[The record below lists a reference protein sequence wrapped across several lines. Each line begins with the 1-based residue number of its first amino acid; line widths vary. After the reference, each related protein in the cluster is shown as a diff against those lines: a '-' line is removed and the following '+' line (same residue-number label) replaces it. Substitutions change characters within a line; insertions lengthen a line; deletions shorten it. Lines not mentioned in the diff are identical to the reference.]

1 MTKTEQRENFI
12 VKKIIDN
19 RKINEIIATEIVE
32 NTVVM
37 LNAKDIE
44 IQNIDHL
51 GIVAGIIDAIGLV
64 ETINELIGEE
74 KGEKVSPGHVVKAMI
89 LNGLGFVSKPL
100 YMFPKYFETIAC
112 EHLIGA
118 GVKPEYL
125 NDDKLGR
132 VMDKLFIKGL
142 NTIFLKIALNAVK
155 KFNISLLSSH
165 LDSSSMHVHG
175 QYNTSLPEVIFENQ
189 QTENTQKSEEL
200 AVKSLKEITITYGY
214 SRDHRPDLKQ
224 FIIELICSGDG
235 DIPIFLKLA
244 SGNQSDSSCFGK
256 IAVEYQKQIEVNSL
270 IVADCALYT
279 ESNLKLMSELRW
291 LCRVPLSI
299 KTAQSLISTLPELE
313 FIDSNLPGYRFFSK
327 TVTYGEIEQRWLV
340 VQSQDRRESD
350 LRKLSQK
357 IIKAES
363 KAIQDLKKL
372 SQEKFACEAD
382 AIKALSKLSKQ
393 FKYHQIQE
401 SKVAKIIS
409 NKKDNLAGI
418 SYQISAT
425 VSKNESKINTEILS
439 AGRFII
445 ATNVLDSNELSDDSM
460 LSEYKAQQSCERG
473 FGFLKDPLFFADS
486 IFLKSPER
494 IESLGMIMGLCL
506 LVYTLAQRQVRAA
519 LSESKSTIKNQLGKA
534 TDHPT
539 LRWIFQCF
547 QCTHL
552 VEFHNEKHVSNWT
565 QDRDFILNLFPDHCL
580 RYYQLIT

>member
-1 MTKTEQRENFI
+1 MI
-12 VKKIIDN
+12 LN
-19 RKINEIIATEIVE
+19 R
-32 NTVVM
+32 
-37 LNAKDIE
+37 KDIE

-100 YMFPKYFETIAC
+100 YMFPQYFETIAC
-112 EHLIGA
+112 EHLIGP

-142 NTIFLKIALNAVK
+142 DTTFLKVALNAVK
-155 KFNISLLSSH
+155 KFKVSLLSSH
-165 LDSSSMHVHG
+165 LDSSSMHVYG
-175 QYNTSLPEVIFENQ
+175 EYNTSLPEVIFENQ
-189 QTENTQKSEEL
+189 KVEKNQELEEL
-200 AVKSLKEITITYGY
+200 TVKSPKEITITYGY

-244 SGNQSDSSCFGK
+244 SGNQADSSCFGQ
-256 IAVEYQKQIEVNSL
+256 IAVEYQKQIEINSL

-291 LCRVPLSI
+291 LCRVPLSL
-299 KTAQSLISTLPELE
+299 KSAQLLISTLPESE
-313 FIDSNLPGYRFFSK
+313 FIDSNLPGYKFALK
-327 TVTYGEIEQRWLV
+327 TVTYAGIDQRWLV
-340 VQSQDRRESD
+340 VQSQDRRFAD

-357 IIKAES
+357 ITKAES
-363 KAIQDLKKL
+363 KAIQELKKL
-372 SQEKFACEAD
+372 SQDKFACEAD

-401 SKVAKIIS
+401 SKVTEIIS
-409 NKKDNLAGI
+409 NKKANQVGA

-425 VSKNESKINTEILS
+425 LSKNEGKINTEILS

-445 ATNVLDSNELSDDSM
+445 ATNILESSELSEDLM
-460 LSEYKAQQSCERG
+460 LSQYKAQQSCERG

-506 LVYTLAQRQVRAA
+506 LVYTLAQRQIRAA
-519 LSESKSTIKNQLGKA
+519 LRESKLTIKNQLGKA
-534 TDHPT
+534 TDFPT
-539 LRWIFQCF
+539 LRWIFQRF
-547 QCTHL
+547 QCIHL
-552 VEFHNEKHVSNWT
+552 VEFNNEKHVSNWT
-565 QDRDFILNLFPDHCL
+565 SDRDFILNLLPDDCL
-580 RYYQLIT
+580 RYYQLVT

>member
-1 MTKTEQRENFI
+1 MKLKPQE
-12 VKKIIDN
+12 
-19 RKINEIIATEIVE
+19 
-32 NTVVM
+32 M
-37 LNAKDIE
+37 E

-64 ETINELIGEE
+64 EIINELIGEE
-74 KGEKVSPGHVVKAMI
+74 KGEKVSPGRVVKAMI

-142 NTIFLKIALNAVK
+142 DTIFFIIALKAAQ
-155 KFNISLLSSH
+155 KFGVSLLSSH

-175 QYNTSLPEVIFENQ
+175 EYNTSLPEVIFENK
-189 QTENTQKSEEL
+189 QTENIQYSEEI
-200 AVKSLKEITITYGY
+200 AVKSPTEITITYGY

-256 IAVEYQKQIEVNSL
+256 IAVEYQKQLEVNSL

-279 ESNLKLMSELRW
+279 ESNLKLMSDLRW

-299 KTAQSLISTLPELE
+299 KAAHSLISTLPELE
-313 FIDSNLPGYRFFSK
+313 FLDSQIPGYKLTST
-327 TVTYGEIEQRWLV
+327 TVNYAGIEQRWLV
-340 VQSQDRRESD
+340 VQSQERRESD

-357 IIKAES
+357 ITKAES
-363 KAIQDLKKL
+363 KAVQELKKL

-393 FKYHQIQE
+393 FKYHLIQE
-401 SKVAKIIS
+401 RKVTEIKS
-409 NKKDNLAGI
+409 NKKDNPAGR

-425 VSKNESKINTEILS
+425 VSQNESKINTEVLS

-445 ATNVLDSNELSDDSM
+445 ATNILESNELSHDLM

-473 FGFLKDPLFFADS
+473 FAFLKDPLFFADS

-506 LVYTLAQRQVRAA
+506 LVYTLAQRQIRAA
-519 LSESKSTIKNQLGKA
+519 LKDSQSTIKNQLGKP
-534 TDHPT
+534 TDRPT

-547 QCTHL
+547 QSIHL
-552 VEFHNEKHVSNWT
+552 VKLNQEIHISNST
-565 QDRDFILNLFPDHCL
+565 QDRDFILNLLPNDCL
-580 RYYQLIT
+580 GYYKKAT

>member
-1 MTKTEQRENFI
+1 MKLKPQE
-12 VKKIIDN
+12 
-19 RKINEIIATEIVE
+19 
-32 NTVVM
+32 M
-37 LNAKDIE
+37 E

-51 GIVAGIIDAIGLV
+51 GIVPRIIASIGIV
-64 ETINELIGEE
+64 EIINELIGVE
-74 KGEKVSPGHVVKAMI
+74 KDEKVNAGQVVKAMI
-89 LNGLGFVSKPL
+89 INGLGFVSKPL

-142 NTIFLKIALNAVK
+142 DTIFFIIAVK
-155 KFNISLLSSH
+155 AAQKFGVSLSTSH

-175 QYNTSLPEVIFENQ
+175 QYNTSLPEVIFESQ
-189 QTENTQKSEEL
+189 KVENSPEL
-200 AVKSLKEITITYGY
+200 KELEVKSPKEITITYGY

-224 FIIELICSGDG
+224 FIIEMICSGDG

-244 SGNQSDSSCFGK
+244 SGNQADSSCFGQ
-256 IAVEYQKQIEVNSL
+256 IAVEYQQQLEVNSL

-279 ESNLKLMSELRW
+279 ESNLKMMSDLRW

-299 KTAQSLISTLPELE
+299 KAAKLLISTIPESEL
-313 FIDSNLPGYRFFSK
+313 IDSTIPGYKLASK
-327 TVTYGEIEQRWLV
+327 TENYAGIEQRWLV
-340 VQSQDRRESD
+340 VQSQERRESD
-350 LRKLSQK
+350 LRKLTQK
-357 IIKAES
+357 VIKAES
-363 KAIQDLKKL
+363 KAVQDLKKL
-372 SQEKFACEAD
+372 SQEEFACVAD

-393 FKYHQIQE
+393 FKYHQINVSIVTKIKSKTKDSPQE
-401 SKVAKIIS
+401 
-409 NKKDNLAGI
+409 I

-425 VSKNESKINTEILS
+425 VSEDESKINTELLS

-445 ATNVLDSNELSDDSM
+445 ATNVLDSKELSNDSM
-460 LSEYKAQQSCERG
+460 LREYKAQQSCERG

-506 LVYTLAQRQVRAA
+506 LVYTLAQRHIRNA
-519 LSESKSTIKNQLGKA
+519 LLESKSTIKNQLGKA
-534 TDHPT
+534 TNRPT

-547 QCTHL
+547 QCIHL
-552 VEFHNEKHVSNWT
+552 VTLNQKKYISNWNK
-565 QDRDFILNLFPDHCL
+565 DRDFILSLLPDDCL
-580 RYYQLIT
+580 RYYQLVS

>member
-1 MTKTEQRENFI
+1 
-12 VKKIIDN
+12 
-19 RKINEIIATEIVE
+19 
-32 NTVVM
+32 
-37 LNAKDIE
+37 
-44 IQNIDHL
+44 
-51 GIVAGIIDAIGLV
+51 
-64 ETINELIGEE
+64 
-74 KGEKVSPGHVVKAMI
+74 MI

-112 EHLIGA
+112 EHLVGT

-142 NTIFLKIALNAVK
+142 DTIFFIIALKAAK
-155 KFNISLLSSH
+155 KFGVSLSSSH

-175 QYNTSLPEVIFENQ
+175 QYNTSLPEVIFESKEAVNSQ
-189 QTENTQKSEEL
+189 ELEEL
-200 AVKSLKEITITYGY
+200 VVKSPKEITITYGY

-244 SGNQSDSSCFGK
+244 SGNQADSSCFGE

-279 ESNLKLMSELRW
+279 EPNLKLMSELRW

-299 KTAQSLISTLPELE
+299 KSAQSLISTLPESE
-313 FIDSNLPGYRFFSK
+313 FLDSQIQGYKSASK
-327 TVTYGEIEQRWLV
+327 TGNYAGIEQRWLV

-350 LRKLSQK
+350 LRKLSQR
-357 IIKAES
+357 ITKAES
-363 KAIQDLKKL
+363 KAVQELKKL
-372 SQEKFACEAD
+372 SQDKFACEAD
-382 AIKALSKLSKQ
+382 AVKALSKLSKQ

-401 SKVAKIIS
+401 SKITEITS
-409 NKKDNLAGI
+409 NKKDNPTGT
-418 SYQISAT
+418 SYKISAT
-425 VSKNESKINTEILS
+425 VSRSESKINTEVLS

-445 ATNVLDSNELSDDSM
+445 ATNVLEPSELSDDSI

-473 FGFLKDPLFFADS
+473 FAFLKDPLFFADS

-506 LVYTLAQRQVRAA
+506 LVYTLAQRQIRAA
-519 LSESKSTIKNQLGKA
+519 LQESKSTIKNQLGKL
-534 TDHPT
+534 TNHPT

-547 QCTHL
+547 QSIHL
-552 VEFHNEKHVSNWT
+552 VTLNQEKHISNWT
-565 QDRDFILNLFPDHCL
+565 KEREFILNLFPDHCL
-580 RYYQLIT
+580 VYYQVFT

>member
-1 MTKTEQRENFI
+1 MPLEQVEESV
-12 VKKIIDN
+12 VKLKPQ
-19 RKINEIIATEIVE
+19 E
-32 NTVVM
+32 
-37 LNAKDIE
+37 IE

-51 GIVAGIIDAIGLV
+51 GIVAGIIDSIGLV
-64 ETINELIGEE
+64 EIINEIIGVE
-74 KGEKVSPGHVVKAMI
+74 KEEKVSPGQVVKAMI
-89 LNGLGFVSKPL
+89 INGLGFVSKPL
-100 YMFPKYFETIAC
+100 YMFPQYFETIAC
-112 EHLIGA
+112 EHLIGT

-142 NTIFLKIALNAVK
+142 DTLFFIIALKAAQ
-155 KFNISLLSSH
+155 KFGVSLSTSH
-165 LDSSSMHVHG
+165 LDSSSIHVHG

-189 QTENTQKSEEL
+189 KVGNNQELEEL
-200 AVKSLKEITITYGY
+200 AVKSPKEITITHGY

-224 FIIELICSGDG
+224 FIIEMICSGDG

-256 IAVEYQKQIEVNSL
+256 IAVEYQQQLEVNSL

-279 ESNLKLMSELRW
+279 ESNLKMMSDLRW

-299 KTAQSLISTLPELE
+299 KAAQSLISTIPESE
-313 FIDSNLPGYRFFSK
+313 FIDSTIPGYKLASK
-327 TVTYGEIEQRWLV
+327 TENYAGIEQRWLV
-340 VQSQDRRESD
+340 VQSQERRESD
-350 LRKLSQK
+350 LYKLTQK
-357 IIKAES
+357 VIKAES
-363 KAIQDLKKL
+363 KAVQELKKL

-382 AIKALSKLSKQ
+382 AIKTLSKLSKQ
-393 FKYHQIQE
+393 FKYHQINGSIVTQVKSKTKDSPQE
-401 SKVAKIIS
+401 
-409 NKKDNLAGI
+409 I

-425 VSKNESKINTEILS
+425 VSEDESKINTELLS

-445 ATNVLDSNELSDDSM
+445 ATNVLDSQELSNDSM

-506 LVYTLAQRQVRAA
+506 LVYTLAQRQIRNA
-519 LSESKSTIKNQLGKA
+519 LKESKSTIKNQLGKA
-534 TDHPT
+534 TNRPT

-547 QCTHL
+547 QCIHL
-552 VEFHNEKHVSNWT
+552 VTINQEEYISNWN
-565 QDRDFILNLFPDHCL
+565 QDRDFILRLLPDDCL
-580 RYYQLIT
+580 RYYQLVT

>member
-1 MTKTEQRENFI
+1 MT
-12 VKKIIDN
+12 
-19 RKINEIIATEIVE
+19 TEILE
-32 NTVVM
+32 ETVVK
-37 LNAKDIE
+37 LKPQEIE

-51 GIVAGIIDAIGLV
+51 GIVAGIIDSIGIV
-64 ETINELIGEE
+64 EIINELIGIE
-74 KGEKVSPGHVVKAMI
+74 KDEKVNAGQVVKAMI
-89 LNGLGFVSKPL
+89 INGLGFVSKPL

-142 NTIFLKIALNAVK
+142 DTIFFIIAVK
-155 KFNISLLSSH
+155 AAKKFGVSLSTSH

-189 QTENTQKSEEL
+189 KVGDNQELEEL
-200 AVKSLKEITITYGY
+200 AVKSPKEITITYGY

-224 FIIELICSGDG
+224 FIIEMICSGDG

-244 SGNQSDSSCFGK
+244 SGNQTDSSCFGQ
-256 IAVEYQKQIEVNSL
+256 IAVEYQKQLEVNSL
-270 IVADCALYT
+270 IVADSALYT
-279 ESNLKLMSELRW
+279 ESNLKMMSDLQW
-291 LCRVPLSI
+291 LCRVPLTI
-299 KTAQSLISTLPELE
+299 KAAKSLISTIPESE
-313 FIDSNLPGYRFFSK
+313 FIDSTIPGYKLASK
-327 TVTYGEIEQRWLV
+327 TENYAGIEQRWLV
-340 VQSQDRRESD
+340 VQSQERRESD
-350 LRKLSQK
+350 LRKLTQK

-363 KAIQDLKKL
+363 KAVQDLKKL
-372 SQEKFACEAD
+372 SQEEFACEAD

-393 FKYHQIQE
+393 FKYHQINVSIVTQIKSKTKDSPQE
-401 SKVAKIIS
+401 IC
-409 NKKDNLAGI
+409 
-418 SYQISAT
+418 YQISAT
-425 VSKNESKINTEILS
+425 VSQDESKINTELLS

-445 ATNVLDSNELSDDSM
+445 ATNVLDSKELSDDSM

-506 LVYTLAQRQVRAA
+506 LVYTLAQRQIRNA
-519 LSESKSTIKNQLGKA
+519 LKESKSTIKNQLGKA
-534 TDHPT
+534 TNRPT

-547 QCTHL
+547 QCIHL
-552 VEFHNEKHVSNWT
+552 VTINQEEYISNWN
-565 QDRDFILNLFPDHCL
+565 QDRDFVLRLLPDDCL
-580 RYYQLIT
+580 RYYQLVT